1 MKLSLFTVA
10 LYFLCLGG
18 LAWADSAD
26 TDYGPSP
33 EEVTCDDLHTQ
44 AEACQPSCVDLNHYT
59 SDCLGSFNSEKLG
72 TCYDYE
78 TCAEF
83 NACFCDAKKGS
94 SDDDDDDDGC
104 GCAIGGS
111 TDGAVLTGAM
121 LVVGFVALLL
131 GQRRKQD

>member
-44 AEACQPSCVDLNHYT
+44 AEACQPSCIDLNHYT

-72 TCYDYE
+72 TCYGYE

-83 NACFCDAKKGS
+83 NACFCDAKKNS
-94 SDDDDDDDGC
+94 SDDDDDDDDGC
-104 GCAIGGS
+104 GCVIGGGA
-111 TDGAVLTGAM
+111 DGAGLAFAM
-121 LVVGFVALLL
+121 LALGLAAL
-131 GQRRKQD
+131 AVSLRKKR